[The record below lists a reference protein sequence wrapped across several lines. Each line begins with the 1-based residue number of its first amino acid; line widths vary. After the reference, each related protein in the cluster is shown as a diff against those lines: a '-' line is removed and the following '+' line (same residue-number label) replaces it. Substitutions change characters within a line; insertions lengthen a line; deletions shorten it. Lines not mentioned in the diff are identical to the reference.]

1 MQLVS
6 REKVTKGTLGGKPFL
21 YNPASFQDSISV
33 NYNEVQTCGM
43 SYPALVYGGGAQRSI
58 NFDIYL
64 NDKVEPGITRSFIS
78 HLHSYIPPAKKTGYQ
93 FKAPKKIVFSFG
105 WFVKECYV
113 QSMEIDYSAFSPQ
126 LQPIEATVNITL
138 LLVQ

>member
-6 REKVTKGTLGGKPFL
+6 RNKITKGTLGGKPFL
-21 YNPASFQDSISV
+21 YNPSSFSDSISV

-43 SYPALVYGGGAQRSI
+43 SYPVPVYGGGALRTI

-78 HLHSYIPPAKKTGYQ
+78 HLHNFIPPASKKGYQ
-93 FKAPKKIVFSFG
+93 FKAPKNIIFSFG
-105 WFVKECYV
+105 WFVKECKL
-113 QSMEIDYSAFSPQ
+113 QNMEINYTSYTPD
-126 LQPIEATVNITL
+126 LKPIEATVNITL
-138 LLVQ
+138 IIIQ